1 MKKLILFSTILSFVA
16 CSGRFVKKNE
26 LVWLKKSYK
35 GQFSLKKE
43 IDIGN
48 NESLPAGS
56 RVRLYFRSSSK
67 NIRVYA
73 YKFNEPR
80 ESAIGKNILY
90 LFESD
95 FEDEEYNRRV
105 FLGKLNELIAKVG
118 Q

>member
-1 MKKLILFSTILSFVA
+1 MKKLILFSAILSFVA

-26 LVWLKKSYK
+26 LVWLKQSYN

-67 NIRVYA
+67 DIRVYA

-95 FEDEEYNRRV
+95 FKDEEYNRKA